1 MACAQ
6 IPDLPLDQFGREVIG
21 KWLENR
27 VPLSGSIELDL
38 RCNLR
43 CLHCYRDGE
52 WPKGLLETDEVKSI
66 LDQIAEAGTIW
77 LLLTGGEI
85 FLRPDFFEI
94 YDHARKLGLL
104 VTLFTN
110 GTMITE
116 RIADRLQK
124 DPPDS
129 VEISL
134 YGFTK
139 ETYESVTGI
148 PGSREKCYRGVELLW
163 ERGVAL
169 KLKTVAMR
177 TNLNEIA
184 DMARFAKSKGLHFK
198 FDTMI
203 QANFNGSLMPCNVRL
218 SPEEAVDLEFS
229 DPDRIEDYREYFEPR
244 KEYRSSK
251 VFSCGAGSRTF
262 HIDPYGQMKMCLLL
276 REPEFSLRKMT
287 FRQIWD
293 EMFPPAYSRMRSPSH
308 QCNSCNLVSLCGK
321 CPAWSQSEKGD
332 VEARIEWSCEVGH
345 RRAQKLGHYEG
356 PVDQYT
362 RTTAP
367 TQQVLLP
374 VLQG

>member
-6 IPDLPLDQFGREVIG
+6 IPDLPLDQFGREVVG

-52 WPKGLLETDEVKSI
+52 WPAGILSTDEVKSV
-66 LDQIAEAGTIW
+66 LDQVAEAGTIW
-77 LLLTGGEI
+77 MLFTGGEI

-94 YDHARKLGLL
+94 YDHARRLGLI
-104 VTLFTN
+104 VTLFSN

-116 RIADRLQK
+116 RIADRLR
-124 DPPDS
+124 DSPPDM

-134 YGFTK
+134 YGYTR
-139 ETYESVTGI
+139 ETYEAVTGI
-148 PGSREKCYRGVELLW
+148 PGSRDKCYRGVELLW
-163 ERGVAL
+163 ERGVPL

-177 TNLNEIA
+177 TNVHEIP
-184 DMARFAKSKGLHFK
+184 DMARFAESKGLRFK

-203 QANFNGSLMPCNVRL
+203 QANFNGSLMPCNARL
-218 SPEEAVDLEFS
+218 TPEEAVDLEFS
-229 DPDRIEDYREYFEPR
+229 VPRRIEEYREFYEPR
-244 KEYRSSK
+244 KDFHSSK

-262 HIDPYGQMKMCLLL
+262 HVDPYGNMKMCLLL
-276 REPEFSLRKMT
+276 REPEFSLRRMS
-287 FRQIWD
+287 FQRIWN
-293 EMFPPAYSRMRSPSH
+293 EMFPPAYSRMRSPYH

-332 VEARIEWSCEVGH
+332 IEARIEWSCEVGH
-345 RRAQKLGHYEG
+345 RRGQKLGFYDG

-362 RTTAP
+362 RTIRP
-367 TQQVLLP
+367 SHEVLLP